1 MSTTTDVLS
10 ELLSRGTYQGMTDAE
25 IELIISHKV
34 LLGIAEQKNL
44 AEMAANIEERNEVA
58 ATNAAALAY
67 AQSVLQSTLEG
78 NTKMLE
84 VMQPKTFEPR
94 SIGAENE

>member
-1 MSTTTDVLS
+1 MSTTTDTLS
-10 ELLSRGTYQGMTDAE
+10 ELLSRGTYQGMTDEE

-34 LLGIAEQKNL
+34 AIGIAERKNL
-44 AEMAANIEERNEVA
+44 AEMAANIEARNKVA
-58 ATNAAALAY
+58 ATNAVALSY
-67 AQSVLQSTLEG
+67 AQSVLQSNLDG
-78 NTKMLE
+78 STKMLE